1 MFISSHHFNFV
12 KSYSFRHIIFISSHT
27 YLAHNKQS
35 SVYSI
40 ISEVGF
46 LKFWYFLEDFIELE
60 LWAIPVNVSPIS
72 IYFMVEVGEWCPG
85 HDLDLS

>member
-46 LKFWYFLEDFIELE
+46 LKFWYYLDDFIELE
-60 LWAIPVNVSPIS
+60 LWTIKQMIVQSNLYVTI
-72 IYFMVEVGEWCPG
+72 
-85 HDLDLS
+85 